1 MSRTS
6 RGCGVRRTLTERS
19 WASRRWL
26 YKIVGDD
33 LDVRAK
39 VFKWTGRNT
48 YFALCESD
56 FISFGG
62 G

>member
-1 MSRTS
+1 VMYRE
-6 RGCGVRRTLTERS
+6 VRRTLTEQR
-19 WASRRWL
+19 WALRRWL

-48 YFALCESD
+48 YFALCESE

>member
-1 MSRTS
+1 MFVE
-6 RGCGVRRTLTERS
+6 CAELLAEQS
-19 WASRRWL
+19 WALRRWL

-48 YFALCESD
+48 YFALCESE

>member
-1 MSRTS
+1 MQM
-6 RGCGVRRTLTERS
+6 RRAVTDARQ
-19 WASRRWL
+19 AMRRWL

-39 VFKWTGRNT
+39 VFKWTGRNN